1 MGENKRTGGVEATSL
16 SVYHRRMTLREP
28 AWEDAVKLEP
38 QEHEA
43 ANLDTFRFW
52 LFALL

>member
-1 MGENKRTGGVEATSL
+1 MGENKRTGGGEATSL
-16 SVYHRRMTLREP
+16 CVYHRRMTFAR
-28 AWEDAVKLEP
+28 ACMGRCSKIRAA
-38 QEHEA
+38 EHEA